1 MASSAT
7 RAELILAVEQ
17 LTEQVRLLGNIIDDL
32 TTELQWHN
40 RNPTT
45 EHPPPFVLTSMPADP
60 TARDWRVNAAS
71 ADPVSEAPASTAASR
86 RATLFE

>member
-7 RAELILAVEQ
+7 REELILAIEH

-32 TTELQWHN
+32 TSELQWHN

-45 EHPPPFVLTSMPADP
+45 EHPPPFVLTSLPADP
-60 TARDWRVNAAS
+60 TTRDWRVNAVGAE
-71 ADPVSEAPASTAASR
+71 PVSEGPAPTAASR
-86 RATLFE
+86 RETLFE